1 MEVAVAAIAVI
12 TICCGHSVC
21 CTDRRSKVRQDRD
34 LDEMRDYLEYMM
46 LEEQTPKMGYRY
58 RR

>member
-12 TICCGHSVC
+12 TICCGRSVC
-21 CTDRRSKVRQDRD
+21 FTQGSSKARQGQD
-34 LDEMRDYLEYMM
+34 LDEMRDYLEYML
-46 LEEQTPKMGYRY
+46 LEEQMPKTGPRH